1 MLVNFGKKE
10 IKIFPFLVMR
20 SQTVI
25 YIRWKLTDRIEHFVN
40 LGKLF
45 SYYSSGQLG
54 VSRSTLDRKDL
65 FDGYE
70 NDIVKIIKTYVK

>member
-1 MLVNFGKKE
+1 
-10 IKIFPFLVMR
+10 MR

-25 YIRWKLTDRIEHFVN
+25 CIRWKLTGRIEIFVN

-45 SYYSSGQLG
+45 TSYSGNQLG
-54 VSRSTLDRKDL
+54 VSRSTLDRKNL

-70 NDIVKIIKTYVK
+70 NDTIEIFKSYVR